1 MVIAMAA
8 KGQMPFADF
17 DYRQNIDGTMDS
29 ICLRCFMTAATGITK
44 EDLSKKELEHA
55 NYCFGKKCLSVQF
68 TGEDNP
74 KRK

>member
-55 NYCFGKKCLSVQF
+55 NYCFGKKCLSVPIH
-68 TGEDNP
+68 G
-74 KRK
+74 RR